1 MLTIV
6 TYVILGVVT
15 VIHGF
20 IVMDEQRLHAQ
31 HHPEQ
36 IESASPQCESGDTH
50 EKDVNL
56 ERFV

>member
-56 ERFV
+56 